1 MKRTVKK
8 RTRLKT
14 IDPSE
19 MVGFRLSSHEKVCA
33 ERMKTLFKTMDEM
46 RKDIKELKADVNKS
60 KGAVGLLFF
69 IGGLITAIVGFFKWN
84 G

>member
-1 MKRTVKK
+1 MKKTVKK
-8 RTRLKT
+8 RTKSKT

-69 IGGLITAIVGFFKWN
+69 IGGLVTAIVGFFKWN
-84 G
+84 A

>member
-1 MKRTVKK
+1 MKKTVKK
-8 RTRLKT
+8 RTRSKT

>member
-1 MKRTVKK
+1 MKKTVKK
-8 RTRLKT
+8 RTRLKI

-46 RKDIKELKADVNKS
+46 RKDIEELKADVNKS

>member
-1 MKRTVKK
+1 MRKTVKK
-8 RTRLKT
+8 RTRSKT

-84 G
+84 A

>member
-1 MKRTVKK
+1 MKKTVKK
-8 RTRLKT
+8 RTRSRT
-14 IDPSE
+14 IDPSD

>member
-1 MKRTVKK
+1 MKKTVKK
-8 RTRLKT
+8 RTRSRT

-84 G
+84 A

>member
-1 MKRTVKK
+1 MKKTVKK
-8 RTRLKT
+8 RTRSRT